1 MIVVAIAGLIA
12 AVVALLLVDL
22 LLFAR
27 GRDPG
32 FREAA
37 IWSVGWVVV
46 SLLAALVVL
55 RLDDAHAAINYTTVY
70 LIERSLSLDNLLVF
84 LLLFRYFGVLPR
96 DRARLLFWGIV
107 AALAL
112 RALAILGGVTLLERF
127 HFLVYVLGVL
137 LLLLAWRVLRGVEES
152 VQPERNLFVR
162 IARRLFPVS
171 IDTRGGRL
179 LVREQGRRY
188 ATPLFLCMVG
198 VVFAD
203 ITFAIDSIPAAFA
216 ITREPL
222 IIWMGNAFALL
233 GLRALFVLVEWL
245 VKRFRYLNES
255 IALVLALV
263 ALKLML
269 EGVYQVGP
277 VTSFA
282 VVLGAFVVGI
292 VASLAVDRRQR
303 AYSRPTS

>member
-1 MIVVAIAGLIA
+1 MVVLAIAALIVVI
-12 AVVALLLVDL
+12 VALLLVDL

-27 GRDPG
+27 GREPG
-32 FREAA
+32 FREAGA
-37 IWSVGWVVV
+37 WSVGWVVI

-55 RLDDAHAAINYTTVY
+55 AVDDAEAAINYTTVY

-84 LLLFRYFGVLPR
+84 LLLFRYFGVPSG
-96 DRARLLFWGIV
+96 DRSRLLFWGIV

-112 RALAILGGVTLLERF
+112 RALAILGGVALLEQF

-137 LLLLAWRVLRGVEES
+137 LLILAWRVLRGVEES

-171 IDTRGGRL
+171 TQAPAGRL
-179 LVREQGRRY
+179 FVREQGRLY
-188 ATPLFLCMVG
+188 ATTLFLCMVG
-198 VVFAD
+198 IVFAD

-245 VKRFRYLNES
+245 VVRFRYLNEA
-255 IALVLALV
+255 IAVVLAFV
-263 ALKLML
+263 AVKLML
-269 EGVYQVGP
+269 EDRIPIGAVG
-277 VTSFA
+277 SFA
-282 VVLGAFVVGI
+282 VVLGVFVFGI
-292 VASLAVDRRQR
+292 VASVVVDRRR
-303 AYSRPTS
+303 GGYSRPTS